1 MEQRFQQVPDRNQ
14 SPKHIPMSAIHREI
28 GLTLYRWATARTRAR
43 LSASFALQKRFP
55 ASVFF
60 YHRVATHSMN
70 GWSIQKKNFERQ
82 LDWILKNASLVSLDR
97 VLDSQILG
105 TRAEPMV
112 AITFDDGYAENC
124 EHAIPALIE
133 RSIPCTYFVA
143 THFVETGTPFPHDV
157 ACGAPL
163 RPNTIEEIIS
173 LADQGV
179 QIGAH
184 SHRHIDFGRPLSDE
198 ILRAEITDVRKRLQ
212 DWTGQAIDYFAF
224 PFGLKHNI
232 SQEAID
238 VVFES
243 GFKCFVSATGG
254 MNWPGQNA
262 NHLQRIHGDRGM
274 ATLKNWLTYDPRKIR
289 AKSLIEFEV
298 RTRKSQCAIV

>member
-1 MEQRFQQVPDRNQ
+1 
-14 SPKHIPMSAIHREI
+14 
-28 GLTLYRWATARTRAR
+28 
-43 LSASFALQKRFP
+43 
-55 ASVFF
+55 
-60 YHRVATHSMN
+60 MN
-70 GWSIQKKNFERQ
+70 GWSIQKRNFERQ
-82 LDWILKNASLVSLDR
+82 LDWMLKNTSTVSLDK
-97 VLDSQILG
+97 VFDSQILG

-157 ACGAPL
+157 ARGVRL
-163 RPNTIEEIIS
+163 RPNTIEEIKN

-184 SHRHIDFGRPLSDE
+184 SHTHRDLGRPLNATF
-198 ILRAEITDVRKRLQ
+198 LKAEITDVRKRLQ
-212 DWTGQAIDYFAF
+212 DWTGQSIDYFAF
-224 PFGLKHNI
+224 PFGLKQNI

-243 GFKCFVSATGG
+243 GFKCFVSAAGG
-254 MNWPGQNA
+254 INWPGQNA
-262 NHLQRIHGDRGM
+262 THLQRIHGDPGM
-274 ATLKNWLTYDPRKIR
+274 ATMKNWLTFDPRKIR
-289 AKSLIEFEV
+289 AKSPIEFEV
-298 RTRKSQCAIV
+298 RTHNSQCTTT